1 MHHTKGIKLVL
12 SNCSRTYIYLTEHG
26 FPYGQLINY
35 NKNKTLSDDSK
46 KLKMIQT
53 KAAWIESIT
62 NLIRLSFGLATV
74 LIIGYIS
81 DRFGRKVALSI
92 LVFGEA
98 LYIGLMSV
106 IVLFNLNPWTVVF
119 PGLFEGILGGG
130 LVSITAQ
137 ISACLADITG
147 KSEDP
152 SGSSTSS
159 VSGQQSTSKEHR
171 WLYFTFYESLSS
183 LSHSCGSLF
192 GGILVHRWGFGV
204 AIAVCIAL
212 YATSAV
218 GLLILPETNPDVLMR
233 KNIQESI
240 ITIRQNHEAT
250 YTEEGL
256 LYLEIRK
263 NRLAVKVL
271 EMFLKMLNSI
281 RHSSPLSRI
290 VMTLLFSISIT
301 VMADFQYIYIY
312 LMGAPFYWNAQTVGL
327 YAGVSDILSACLS
340 ITFTV
345 GIYNWEKSRISHTCS
360 SDNSQEYVAEY
371 NYVEITLKEM
381 RVLFIITAVIFV
393 GFSFMLINRILMGIG
408 FLFTLPSANYV
419 VYGASV
425 ARLVKNMLIAPN
437 RTILSLTTPID
448 KQGFILSLGAF
459 IVRVG
464 FLISSTIFPLIYAG
478 TVNTFPGT
486 VFFVCAFLISLT
498 ICFAVLLPMRLQL
511 IQEKMKSLK

>member
-1 MHHTKGIKLVL
+1 MFKCKCENQNVKVL
-12 SNCSRTYIYLTEHG
+12 TILIIISTVLYVAVEICLFVCDQYVIYRYLTEHG

-271 EMFLKMLNSI
+271 EMFLKMLNVSNAFI
-281 RHSSPLSRI
+281 YYLINLYIIWSLSQIFRKHL
-290 VMTLLFSISIT
+290 T
-301 VMADFQYIYIY
+301 IYI
-312 LMGAPFYWNAQTVGL
+312 T
-327 YAGVSDILSACLS
+327 
-340 ITFTV
+340 
-345 GIYNWEKSRISHTCS
+345 
-360 SDNSQEYVAEY
+360 
-371 NYVEITLKEM
+371 M
-381 RVLFIITAVIFV
+381 RFVYMLFA
-393 GFSFMLINRILMGIG
+393 
-408 FLFTLPSANYV
+408 
-419 VYGASV
+419 
-425 ARLVKNMLIAPN
+425 
-437 RTILSLTTPID
+437 
-448 KQGFILSLGAF
+448 
-459 IVRVG
+459 
-464 FLISSTIFPLIYAG
+464 
-478 TVNTFPGT
+478 
-486 VFFVCAFLISLT
+486 
-498 ICFAVLLPMRLQL
+498 
-511 IQEKMKSLK
+511 

>member
-1 MHHTKGIKLVL
+1 MFKCKCENQNVKVL
-12 SNCSRTYIYLTEHG
+12 TILIIISTVLYVAVEICLFVCDQYVIYRYLTEHG

-271 EMFLKMLNSI
+271 EMFLKMLN
-281 RHSSPLSRI
+281 
-290 VMTLLFSISIT
+290 T
-301 VMADFQYIYIY
+301 
-312 LMGAPFYWNAQTVGL
+312 QTDKLVCNIL
-327 YAGVSDILSACLS
+327 CTRKGVSDILSACLS